1 MGNKFYLQLEAST
14 GSLYE
19 YSKTEKDG
27 FEKHV
32 YVGTDGVE
40 KISYRR
46 YHNAGI
52 FGILKSVRRRE
63 VDMNGKKVLNMSVIM
78 ESQDGDTYYIGFP
91 LKNGKGDI
99 QDFAVAVLAYLPNLK
114 EGNPY
119 RFFPYAIED
128 KETKRKSYGVSIMHA
143 RLSDNAVDKTNKI
156 PRLTYEVGDGN
167 GGVKTPGDIPRLEW
181 DVVMDKPTPNA
192 KNRNEYL
199 WNIFKEYE
207 IVGSLSSNS
216 VTTFNSMEEN
226 QVQSETATP
235 APAPTPKAEAP
246 APTPKKAAPA
256 AETPAVADKPK
267 TAMRPSESFEQEA
280 KPAAAPAFEAAD
292 DDDDLDL
299 PF

>member
-32 YVGTDGVE
+32 YVGQDGVE

-78 ESQDGDTYYIGFP
+78 ESQEGDTYYIGFP

-114 EGNPY
+114 EGSPY

-181 DVVMDKPTPNA
+181 DVVMDKPTANA

-216 VTTFNSMEEN
+216 VATFNSMEEN
-226 QVQSETATP
+226 SSQPEAP
-235 APAPTPKAEAP
+235 APAPKAEAGAP
-246 APTPKKAAPA
+246 APAPKKAAPS
-256 AETPAVADKPK
+256 AEAPAVADKPK
-267 TAMRPSESFEQEA
+267 TSMRPSESFEQEA

-292 DDDDLDL
+292 DDDDIEL
-299 PF
+299 PFN